1 VSEQIATV
9 GKDAQVRGEQNE
21 RIPAGWAVIASKEF
35 GDHVLGIRFL
45 LLFLVLGLVGA
56 GAIYTVAG
64 AIRDQ
69 ASAASGAPGLFRFLF
84 SLSPAATSQV
94 QLPPFV
100 QLIGFLG
107 PLLGITFGF
116 DAISSER
123 SEGTLPRLLSQPIH
137 RDDVINGK
145 FLAGL
150 STIALILVSVVV
162 LICAVGMIRLALVPS
177 GEDIARILIWFLLTV
192 VYIGF
197 WLALATLFSV
207 VFRRAATAAL
217 VVIAIWLVIT
227 VFGPTIYGLS
237 ADILRPAPSDAAFQ
251 QQLDHAV
258 MEQNISRLTP
268 NELYS
273 EISQALLN
281 PTVQTV
287 DITGR
292 VQQQLNG
299 ASVPTVLPIDQS
311 LLIILPHIVGL
322 VAMTV
327 VCFGLAYVIFMRQ
340 EVRA

>member
-1 VSEQIATV
+1 VKRA
-9 GKDAQVRGEQNE
+9 RE
-21 RIPAGWAVIASKEF
+21 RIPAGWSVIANKEF

-69 ASAASGAPGLFRFLF
+69 ATAASGAPGLFRFLF
-84 SLSPAATSQV
+84 SLSPAATSEV

-100 QLIGFLG
+100 NLMGFLG

-123 SEGTLPRLLSQPIH
+123 SEGTLPRLLSQPVH

-150 STIALILVSVVV
+150 STIALILASVVV
-162 LICAVGMIRLALVPS
+162 LISAVGMIRLGLVPS
-177 GEDIARILIWFLLTV
+177 GEDVARLVVWFLLTV
-192 VYIGF
+192 IYVGF

-217 VVIAIWLVIT
+217 VVIAIWLVVTI
-227 VFGPTIYGLS
+227 FGSTIFGLA
-237 ADILRPAPSDAAFQ
+237 ADIFAPGGADASFQ
-251 QQLDHAV
+251 QQLNNLV
-258 MEQNISRLTP
+258 VEQNLARLTP
-268 NELYS
+268 GQLYS
-273 EISQALLN
+273 EISQALLD
-281 PTVQTV
+281 PRVQTV

-292 VQQQLNG
+292 VQQQLTG
-299 ASVPTVLPIDQS
+299 ASVPTVLPFDQS
-311 LLIILPHIVGL
+311 LLIIWPHIVGL
-322 VAMTV
+322 IAMTV
-327 VCFGLAYVIFMRQ
+327 VCFAAAYVIFMRQ